1 MGGKSSKPNF
11 NNHTFNISKTC
22 EDAINEVNNNRSN
35 AKSFWND
42 SCKICEC
49 RNFILNNKRS
59 NSFFLTFWEEFCKNT
74 SKDKCVTYNNY
85 KSNRYISYSVL
96 ESANKWNEGD
106 FSIQEP
112 FVGAN
117 YTKNQTKL
125 SDTLSSKGN
134 LALMEED
141 LKEFETTKLF
151 ASGRASDI
159 FKIRT
164 KAEKEAAAFRDD
176 VADIKTKVEKHAYD
190 ASDAKIKAE
199 RHVTAAE
206 NAASDIQGKA
216 TAAENAKS
224 EAERQATAAENAA
237 SDAQGKATAAKN
249 AKLEAVTAQEGA
261 QAAQEGSE
269 TILDDLNKDKS
280 SGLIKA
286 DALNP
291 IFQSSRIN
299 SDRRNLEN
307 IKSSTQN
314 IIDSFMNMFNSNKEG
329 FDVMNFFN
337 AYVNNEEQRIAIE
350 EKKLQ
355 NQINDVKKDQGLEFG
370 ALRNDIMG
378 NILMDY
384 MINEGDG
391 SNVEK
396 VYSKLNQEN
405 NDSLRKIQ
413 ISNYYT
419 KSYKA
424 YIHLLKIILL
434 AIAII
439 IPILI
444 FNRLEIISKD
454 ITLFVV
460 SIIILVTSIYC
471 IYKIYLLY
479 MKDPIDFDKI
489 KIPEDGWKRSS
500 SSIGSK
506 RNYKDSPFK
515 TFGIT
520 CIGDECCDGSM
531 VYDNLRNKCI
541 MKTQETQENFHNYFE
556 NAMTLKN
563 SKNKIIEQSDS
574 PELQKTFYYLG
585 GNANVIEGL
594 TTQDMLRK
602 SLKISNNNDF

>member
-1 MGGKSSKPNF
+1 MGNKNSIPKF
-11 NNHTFNISKTC
+11 NNCK
-22 EDAINEVNNNRSN
+22 DAINLVENNNDHGPN
-35 AKSFWND
+35 YWDNI
-42 SCKICEC
+42 CEICEC
-49 RNFILNNKRS
+49 RNYLLNNKSSDS
-59 NSFFLTFWEEFCKNT
+59 NITYWKNHCKNDRNSDPT
-74 SKDKCVTYNNY
+74 KCVTYNTL
-85 KSNRYISYSVL
+85 KSNPN
-96 ESANKWNEGD
+96 ANVNNLQKVSSFFWNANFTLGSD
-106 FSIQEP
+106 NIEP
-112 FVGAN
+112 FIEGNIGPAMYTHSQADAAN
-117 YTKNQTKL
+117 Q
-125 SDTLSSKGN
+125 S
-134 LALMEED
+134 
-141 LKEFETTKLF
+141 KLF
-151 ASGRASDI
+151 AKNAGHYANTYALYANRARRNAQKAKRKTENILSETEDVLSETE
-159 FKIRT
+159 RHGT
-164 KAEKEAAAFRDD
+164 AAEKE
-176 VADIKTKVEKHAYD
+176 KL
-190 ASDAKIKAE
+190 KAE
-199 RHVTAAE
+199 
-206 NAASDIQGKA
+206 SQA

-224 EAERQATAAENAA
+224 EAERHSTAAENAK
-237 SDAQGKATAAKN
+237 SETERQVTVAKN
-249 AKLEAVTAQEGA
+249 AKLKAVIAQEGA
-261 QAAQEGSE
+261 QAAKEESE
-269 TILDDLNKDKS
+269 SILDDVEHDIGNGIIQS
-280 SGLIKA
+280 NI
-286 DALNP
+286 LNP
-291 IFQSSRIN
+291 SLQNSINN
-299 SDRRNLEN
+299 SDRRNLEK
-307 IKSSTQN
+307 IKSKAKNN
-314 IIDSFMNMFNSNKEG
+314 IQSFMNFFNSNISEG
-329 FDVMNFFN
+329 FDVMDFFN
-337 AYVNNEEQRIAIE
+337 AYVNNEEQRIAME
-350 EKKLQ
+350 EKDLQ
-355 NQINDVKKDQGLEFG
+355 HQVNDVKKDQGLEFG

-515 TFGIT
+515 SFGVT
-520 CIGDECCDGSM
+520 CIGDECCDASM

-556 NAMTLKN
+556 NAMIVNN
-563 SKNKIIEQSDS
+563 SKNKIIKQNDC
-574 PELQKTFYYLG
+574 PELEKTFYYLG
-585 GNANVIEGL
+585 GNANVIEGFSTSTREML
-594 TTQDMLRK
+594 TN
-602 SLKISNNNDF
+602 SLKNSNNNDF

>member
-11 NNHTFNISKTC
+11 NNC
-22 EDAINEVNNNRSN
+22 EDAINLVENNNDHGPN
-35 AKSFWND
+35 YWDNI
-42 SCKICEC
+42 CEICEC
-49 RNFILNNKRS
+49 RNYLLNNKSSDS
-59 NSFFLTFWEEFCKNT
+59 NITYWKKQCNNNNDRNSNKNSCVKYNTLKSNPNANIDTLQRVPSWFW
-74 SKDKCVTYNNY
+74 NY
-85 KSNRYISYSVL
+85 KQGFSNI
-96 ESANKWNEGD
+96 
-106 FSIQEP
+106 EP
-112 FVGAN
+112 FIEGNVDAAMYIQSQADAAN
-117 YTKNQTKL
+117 Q
-125 SDTLSSKGN
+125 S
-134 LALMEED
+134 
-141 LKEFETTKLF
+141 KLF
-151 ASGRASDI
+151 AKNASHFAKGYAFYANRARRDAD
-159 FKIRT
+159 K
-164 KAEKEAAAFRDD
+164 EKL
-176 VADIKTKVEKHAYD
+176 K
-190 ASDAKIKAE
+190 
-199 RHVTAAE
+199 
-206 NAASDIQGKA
+206 
-216 TAAENAKS
+216 
-224 EAERQATAAENAA
+224 AERQATAAEKEKIKAKRAATSVEKENLKAERQATAAEKEKIKAKGEASAAENAKLEA
-237 SDAQGKATAAKN
+237 ERHGTAAKNAKSETERLVTAAKN

-269 TILDDLNKDKS
+269 TILDNLNSDIS
-280 SGLIKA
+280 SGLITA
-286 DALNP
+286 EIMNP
-291 IFQSSRIN
+291 SLQKNIIN
-299 SDRRNLEN
+299 SDKKNLEH

-337 AYVNNEEQRIAIE
+337 AYVNNEEQRIAME
-350 EKKLQ
+350 EKDLQ
-355 NQINDVKKDQGLEFG
+355 ENINDIKKDQGLEFG

-506 RNYKDSPFK
+506 RNYKDSSLK
-515 TFGIT
+515 SFGIT

-556 NAMTLKN
+556 NAMTLNN

-574 PELQKTFYYLG
+574 PELQKTFYYSG

-602 SLKISNNNDF
+602 SLKNSNNNDFS

>member
-1 MGGKSSKPNF
+1 MGNKNSIPKF
-11 NNHTFNISKTC
+11 NNCK
-22 EDAINEVNNNRSN
+22 DAINLVENNNDHGPN
-35 AKSFWND
+35 YWDNI
-42 SCKICEC
+42 CEICEC
-49 RNFILNNKRS
+49 RNYLLNNKSSDS
-59 NSFFLTFWEEFCKNT
+59 NITYWKKHCNNNNDRNSNKNSCVKYNTLKSNPNANIDTLQRVPSWFW
-74 SKDKCVTYNNY
+74 NY
-85 KSNRYISYSVL
+85 KQGFSNI
-96 ESANKWNEGD
+96 ESFIEGNIGAAMYTQSQADAANK
-106 FSIQEP
+106 S
-112 FVGAN
+112 
-117 YTKNQTKL
+117 K
-125 SDTLSSKGN
+125 SDSQK
-134 LALMEED
+134 A
-141 LKEFETTKLF
+141 K
-151 ASGRASDI
+151 
-159 FKIRT
+159 T
-164 KAEKEAAAFRDD
+164 KAQKAKRETEDILIETED
-176 VADIKTKVEKHAYD
+176 VLLETEDVLSETEDVLSE
-190 ASDAKIKAE
+190 AE
-199 RHVTAAE
+199 RH
-206 NAASDIQGKA
+206 S

-224 EAERQATAAENAA
+224 ETERQVTV
-237 SDAQGKATAAKN
+237 AKN
-249 AKLEAVTAQEGA
+249 AKLKAVRAQEGA

-269 TILDDLNKDKS
+269 TIFSGLENDIS
-280 SGLIKA
+280 SGLITA
-286 DALNP
+286 DAMNP
-291 IFQSSRIN
+291 IIESTIISS
-299 SDRRNLEN
+299 DETNLEN
-307 IKSSTQN
+307 LISNIENNTDSS
-314 IIDSFMNMFNSNKEG
+314 MNMFNSNKEG
-329 FDVMNFFN
+329 FDIMEYINFSK
-337 AYVNNEEQRIAIE
+337 QQITDR
-350 EKKLQ
+350 KKELQ
-355 NQINDVKKDQGLEFG
+355 EDINDIKKDQGLEFG

-500 SSIGSK
+500 IDSK
-506 RNYKDSPFK
+506 RNYKDSPLK
-515 TFGIT
+515 SFGVT
-520 CIGDECCDGSM
+520 CIGDECCDASM

-556 NAMTLKN
+556 NAMTLNN
-563 SKNKIIEQSDS
+563 SKNKIIKQNDC
-574 PELQKTFYYLG
+574 PELEKTFYYLG
-585 GNANVIEGL
+585 GNANIIEGL
-594 TTQDMLRK
+594 TTQDMLRR
-602 SLKISNNNDF
+602 SLKNSNNNDFYVSDLLSQ

>member
-1 MGGKSSKPNF
+1 MGNKNSIPKF
-11 NNHTFNISKTC
+11 NNCK
-22 EDAINEVNNNRSN
+22 DAINLVENNNDHGPN
-35 AKSFWND
+35 YWDNI
-42 SCKICEC
+42 CEICEC
-49 RNFILNNKRS
+49 RNYLLNNKSSDS
-59 NSFFLTFWEEFCKNT
+59 NITYWKNHCKNDRNSDPT
-74 SKDKCVTYNNY
+74 KCVTYNTL
-85 KSNRYISYSVL
+85 KSNPN
-96 ESANKWNEGD
+96 ANVNNLQKVSSFFWNANFTLGSD
-106 FSIQEP
+106 NIEP
-112 FVGAN
+112 FIEGNIGPAMYTHSQADAAN
-117 YTKNQTKL
+117 Q
-125 SDTLSSKGN
+125 S
-134 LALMEED
+134 
-141 LKEFETTKLF
+141 KLF
-151 ASGRASDI
+151 AKNAGHYANTYALYANRARRNAQKAKRKTENILSETEDVLSETE
-159 FKIRT
+159 RHGT
-164 KAEKEAAAFRDD
+164 AAEKE
-176 VADIKTKVEKHAYD
+176 KL
-190 ASDAKIKAE
+190 KAE
-199 RHVTAAE
+199 
-206 NAASDIQGKA
+206 SQA

-224 EAERQATAAENAA
+224 EAERHSTAAENAK
-237 SDAQGKATAAKN
+237 SETERQVTVAKN
-249 AKLEAVTAQEGA
+249 AKLKAVIAQEGA
-261 QAAQEGSE
+261 QAAKEESE
-269 TILDDLNKDKS
+269 SILDDVEHDIGNGIIQS
-280 SGLIKA
+280 NI
-286 DALNP
+286 LNP
-291 IFQSSRIN
+291 SLQNSINN
-299 SDRRNLEN
+299 SDRRNLEK
-307 IKSSTQN
+307 IKSKAKNN
-314 IIDSFMNMFNSNKEG
+314 IQSFMNFFNSNISEG
-329 FDVMNFFN
+329 FDVMDFFN
-337 AYVNNEEQRIAIE
+337 AYVNNEEQRIAME
-350 EKKLQ
+350 EKDLQ
-355 NQINDVKKDQGLEFG
+355 HQVNDVKKDQGLEFG

-405 NDSLRKIQ
+405 NYSLRKIQ

-515 TFGIT
+515 SFGVT
-520 CIGDECCDGSM
+520 CIGDECCDASM

-556 NAMTLKN
+556 NAMIVNN
-563 SKNKIIEQSDS
+563 SKNKIIKQNDC
-574 PELQKTFYYLG
+574 PELEKTFYYLG
-585 GNANVIEGL
+585 GNANVIEGFSTSTREML
-594 TTQDMLRK
+594 TN
-602 SLKISNNNDF
+602 SLKNSNNNDF